1 MIKFWSIARNT
12 FVQTIRQPIFGIMVF
27 LTFIMLVLNVPLSGW
42 TMGSD
47 YEASDQRMLE
57 NVGLSTLLLMGMIT
71 AVFCASSSISKEI
84 EDKYRR
90 EAQES
95 DLNPDRLFER
105 IYDQVPCA
113 KIAGTKGA
121 KGEKL
126 NARTLHKAF
135 RASNGD
141 IVRIFGG
148 LGLSADQEGEDVV
161 AIERMIHSVEFI
173 Q

>member
-1 MIKFWSIARNT
+1 MI
-12 FVQTIRQPIFGIMVF
+12 G
-27 LTFIMLVLNVPLSGW
+27 LH
-42 TMGSD
+42 GS
-47 YEASDQRMLE
+47 YDQNGNE
-57 NVGLSTLLLMGMIT
+57 NKAYLLIVDVRRYG
-71 AVFCASSSISKEI
+71 KEI